1 MLRKKAGSAAVVL
14 GFEDDGKAVLLAG
27 VTDDLVKQGLKAGD
41 IIKEIAPTV
50 GGGGGGRP
58 QMAQAGG
65 KTPTKLDDALT
76 QAKTLVKTKL
86 GAA

>member
-14 GFEDDGKAVLLAG
+14 GFDSDGKAMLLAG
-27 VTDDLVKQGLKAGD
+27 MTDDLVKRGLKAGD
-41 IIKEIAPTV
+41 VIKQIAPIV

-65 KTPTKLDDALT
+65 KDPAKINDALT
-76 QAKTLVKTKL
+76 KAAEMIRAALV
-86 GAA
+86 G